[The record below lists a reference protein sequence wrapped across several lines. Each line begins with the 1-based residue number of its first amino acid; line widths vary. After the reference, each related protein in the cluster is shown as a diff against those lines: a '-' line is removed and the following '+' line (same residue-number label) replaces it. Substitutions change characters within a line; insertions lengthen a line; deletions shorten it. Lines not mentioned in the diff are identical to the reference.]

1 MIKIRI
7 TGSRDEIEK
16 MLEYL
21 QAATF
26 IEYVEEAGRKFY
38 PARDDQNNE
47 TNRFNYYADYLT
59 ESDIELKR
67 VIGGVLTDEQIIDYL
82 KLYGA
87 SDTASL
93 LRFFDV
99 EYEQLKEQL
108 DRMVAEHYL
117 DRELYGS
124 NSRREGRYVYYLGPK
139 VTKYEHTDYCLY
151 QFQPINSKK
160 LTCRRFGRQEICRD
174 FMLGEG
180 ECCFRVKPED

>member
-21 QAATF
+21 KAATF
-26 IEYVEEAGRKFY
+26 IEYVEEPGRKFY

-47 TNRFNYYADYLT
+47 TNRFNYYADFMT
-59 ESDIELKR
+59 ESDLELKR
-67 VIGGVLTDEQIIDYL
+67 VVGGVLTDEQIIDYL

-93 LRFFDV
+93 LRFFEV
-99 EYEQLKEQL
+99 EYEQIKEQL

-160 LTCRRFGRQEICRD
+160 LACRKFGRQEICRD
-174 FMLGEG
+174 YQLGEG